1 MLDEKGISLD
11 EIKNKYPESFQS
23 LGYDVLF
30 DVDSSNKPKVISTF
44 QLCINSI
51 LTLLFAK
58 PGNFPS
64 IPELGID
71 VEQYLLDY
79 ADNSRIP
86 AEIKNKLVD
95 QCNKLQI
102 IGIDIEVFVDI
113 DQSGNNV
120 LVLKI
125 TGTDKLTYG
134 SDNNRVFI
142 GITYD
147 NLNRIYMKQSYV

>member
-1 MLDEKGISLD
+1 M
-11 EIKNKYPESFQS
+11 
-23 LGYDVLF
+23 
-30 DVDSSNKPKVISTF
+30 
-44 QLCINSI
+44 
-51 LTLLFAK
+51 TLLFAK